1 MFSKKIPIARN
12 SEEHVL
18 FKVSLQIRLKIVFYN
33 IFYKSSTKLILL
45 ISIKK
50 KKKQVV
56 WSNLK
61 KNLLKGTCSALF
73 VTITLEIT

>member
-12 SEEHVL
+12 SEENVL
-18 FKVSLQIRLKIVFYN
+18 FKVSLQVRLKILFCN

-56 WSNLK
+56 WSNVK
-61 KNLLKGTCSALF
+61 KNLLKGTCSVLF
-73 VTITLEIT
+73 VTVTLEIT